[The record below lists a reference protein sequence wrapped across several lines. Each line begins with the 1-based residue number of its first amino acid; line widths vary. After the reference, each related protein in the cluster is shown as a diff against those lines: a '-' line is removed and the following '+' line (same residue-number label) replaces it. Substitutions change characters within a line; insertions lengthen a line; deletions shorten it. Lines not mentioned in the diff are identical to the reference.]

1 MSSAVMTPH
10 RPDLR
15 PDRVSFAWSLRA
27 EWVKFRTV
35 RGWVIAMIIAVLLT
49 VLLGIFAAGNVNI
62 GCQNGP
68 NGPVLTGKACT
79 PSYPIGPG
87 GEAVT
92 DSYYF
97 VRRPLAGNGS
107 ITVRVTALTGLHGGG
122 GGGPR
127 AANGNPLA
135 GMSQGVV
142 PWAKAGLI
150 LTSSTKPGSPYA
162 AMMVTGGHGV
172 RMEYDFTH
180 DSAGMPGSVT
190 AASPR
195 WLRLTRTGDTITG
208 YDSADG
214 RHWSL
219 VGTAQLTGLPATVQ
233 AGMFATSPVYTVS
246 TPGVIGSSNNSGP
259 SQATAVFNDVRP
271 RGSWPANAWT
281 GDSVGSGA
289 AAPSTGVGYY
299 RRSGAAFTVSG
310 SGDIAPLVAGPGSA
324 SPTSTFEQPLAGLF
338 IGLIVVAVVG
348 AMFFTVEYRRG
359 LIRTTLT
366 ADPRRGRVL
375 AAKAVVTGAAA
386 FVVGLVAAI
395 LAISIGLPRQRNQ
408 GNYILPVSTLTEA
421 RVIIGTAAM
430 VALAAVL
437 AVAIGAMLRRSA
449 AAVTVAIVAIVLPFL
464 LAVTVLPASAGEWL
478 MRLTPAAGFAVEQSI
493 PNYTQ
498 APAIFSPAQGN
509 YPLAP
514 WAGFAVLC
522 AWVAVALAAAYLLL
536 RRRDV

>member
-1 MSSAVMTPH
+1 MSRGVIAPH
-10 RPDLR
+10 RADLR
-15 PDRVSFAWSLRA
+15 SGRIGFAWSLRA

-35 RGWVIAMIIAVLLT
+35 RGWVIAMVVAGLLT
-49 VLLGIFAAGNVNI
+49 VLVGIFGAGHVSI

-68 NGPVLTGKACT
+68 NSPVLTGQACT
-79 PSYPIGPG
+79 PHYPIGPG

-92 DSYYF
+92 DSYYL
-97 VRRPLAGNGS
+97 VRQPLAGSGS
-107 ITVRVTALTGLHGGG
+107 ITVRVTSLTGLHGGG
-122 GGGPR
+122 GAR
-127 AANGNPLA
+127 AADGNPLA
-135 GMSQGVV
+135 GMSKGVV

-150 LTSSTKPGSPYA
+150 LTSNTKPGAPYA
-162 AMMVTGGHGV
+162 AMMVTGDHGV
-172 RMEYDFTH
+172 RMEYDYT
-180 DSAGMPGSVT
+180 DDTAGLPGSVT

-195 WLRLTRTGDTITG
+195 WLRLTRSGDAITG

-259 SQATAVFNDVRP
+259 SQATAVFDDISL
-271 RGSWPANAWT
+271 RGSWPAKAWT
-281 GDSVGSGA
+281 GDNVGVGA

-299 RRSGAAFTVSG
+299 RKSGGAFTVSG

-324 SPTSTFEQPLAGLF
+324 GPTSTFEQPLTGLF
-338 IGLIVVAVVG
+338 VGLIAVAVVG

-359 LIRTTLT
+359 LIRTTLA

-375 AAKAVVTGAAA
+375 AAKAVVAGAVA

-395 LAISIGLPRQRNQ
+395 LAIAIGLPYQRNQ
-408 GNYILPVSTLTEA
+408 GSYVLPVSTPTEV
-421 RVIIGTAAM
+421 RVIVGTAAM

-464 LAVTVLPASAGEWL
+464 LAVTVLPASAGAWL
-478 MRLTPAAGFAVEQSI
+478 MRLTPAAGFAIEQSI

-498 APAIFSPAQGN
+498 VTAVFSPAQGN
-509 YPLAP
+509 YPLSP
-514 WAGFAVLC
+514 WIGFAVLC
-522 AWVAVALAAAYLLL
+522 AWVAVALASAYLLL
-536 RRRDV
+536 RRRDA